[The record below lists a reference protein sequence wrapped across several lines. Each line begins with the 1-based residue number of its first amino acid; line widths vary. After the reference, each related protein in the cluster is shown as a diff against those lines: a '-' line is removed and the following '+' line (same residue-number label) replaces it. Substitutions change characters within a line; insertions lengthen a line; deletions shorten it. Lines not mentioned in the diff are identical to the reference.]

1 MRNMDTQ
8 SILKRVNEF
17 IKKFPVGVL
26 STLEDGKLRSRM
38 FQCVGCD
45 GQKFYFC
52 TGKHKPVYKQ
62 LQKTPEASF
71 CSFRPNY
78 SHVITVSGTVTF
90 FEDLKMKEKIL
101 TDHPAIRGIYKKA
114 DNPDFALFQMT
125 ADDAE
130 RFTFAEGTVKAW
142 FTKKKPAVFLKNKEK
157 WA

>member
-1 MRNMDTQ
+1 MRKMDTQ

-17 IKKFPVGVL
+17 IKKFPLGVL

-45 GQKFYFC
+45 GRKFYFC
-52 TGKHKPVYKQ
+52 TGTHKPVYEQ
-62 LQKTPEASF
+62 LQKDPKASF

-78 SHVITVSGTVTF
+78 SHVITVSGPVTF
-90 FEDLKMKEKIL
+90 FEDLQMKQDIL
-101 TDHPAIRGIYKKA
+101 DKNPAIRGIYKKA
-114 DNPDFALFQMT
+114 ENEGFALFYIL

-142 FTKKKPAVFLKNKEK
+142 FTKKKPAIFLGHKEK